1 MKKKVLW
8 HLTYCRK
15 GIVVQLLSCV
25 RLFVAYGLQHARLSC
40 PSLPPGVYS
49 HPCPLSQWRHYLV
62 LCGPLLLLPSI
73 FPSIRVF
80 SSEERSRSEKFL
92 RKAASNWDLNYES
105 DDLFKHRQQKPH
117 QVDKY
122 MRKPEGGKVWHIWG
136 PGDSVTAE
144 VACSGERRLQL
155 NVNSKP
161 IQYGPQKECSKKL
174 FPSLL
179 ITQWAKEQGGTE
191 SLRQHGSSR
200 FLAQDWAVGGECCS
214 NVGETLVP

>member
-15 GIVVQLLSCV
+15 GIVVQLLSRV

-49 HPCPLSQWRHYLV
+49 YPCPLSQWRHYLV

-73 FPSIRVF
+73 FPSIRVS

-105 DDLFKHRQQKPH
+105 DDLFKHRQQKPR
-117 QVDKY
+117 QEDRYV
-122 MRKPEGGKVWHIWG
+122 RKPEGGKVWHIWG
-136 PGDSVTAE
+136 PGDRVTAE